1 MAITQGLGVRLGAGV
16 PLWPDNGA
24 HLGTTRNKMCSDN
37 PDLPK
42 EANKAKCFTISC
54 FVLCASRPNKQTLG
68 TSSCPMQAHL
78 RNGVST
84 TEPKPCL

>member
-1 MAITQGLGVRLGAGV
+1 MGAGV
-16 PLWPDNGA
+16 PRPALCGLCALAGQRDA
-24 HLGTTRNKMCSDN
+24 HLGTRKMCSDN

-78 RNGVST
+78 GMA
-84 TEPKPCL
+84 